1 MRWVIQ
7 VYVAAVLFQC
17 NPKLPSKQDFI
28 IKAVKI
34 LYKCFKDCQPYD
46 KERLKNLFLLTW
58 FKVQFPWPE
67 DIVEDEDLLDV
78 FDSF

>member
-1 MRWVIQ
+1 M
-7 VYVAAVLFQC
+7 YVAAVLFQC

-46 KERLKNLFLLTW
+46 KERLKNLFLLT
-58 FKVQFPWPE
+58 
-67 DIVEDEDLLDV
+67 
-78 FDSF
+78 